1 MQSVDP
7 APQTRAAR
15 RALQGP
21 HGQSPARPQVAPV
34 PRPVVAAGAVVGG
47 LALALA
53 ALTTSAALLVA
64 VVTAA
69 GLVVALGL
77 PRLAGLATPV
87 QASGVLAV
95 TALAL
100 AAARLATAA
109 DPWLEAAP
117 VAAAVGIIL
126 MCLVPLVDARVR
138 AELTR
143 WLVTVSFGIGLLM
156 CGIVLTIVAGDARRP
171 LVVAGVAVAVSAVV
185 DVLLEKPRLHAWMLP
200 VAMLL
205 GGLAG
210 LVVTLVVSGQVL
222 VWGLLV
228 GVLSAG
234 VALAARRLAAPL
246 PRASE
251 PGAAVAVGAAS
262 VLVVGP
268 VVLTLTRAF
277 LG

>member
-126 MCLVPLVDARVR
+126 MCLVPLVEARVR

-210 LVVTLVVSGQVL
+210 LVWLVVSGQVL